1 MNSTRRWL
9 TGGAWCALIAVAGL
23 STWLA
28 LRGHPPSVP
37 VGTNSQTQPDYL
49 LRRAVITRFATTGA
63 RRYVLTAQQIVHMP
77 QNNISI
83 LTTVGFDYFPQTATP
98 WHLNADMGWFSQH
111 DTRLKLT
118 GNVKAHQVSSP
129 DPLRFTTT
137 EVTVLLPTERL
148 YSKAQVTLYQGRRD
162 TQGTGLEAN
171 LKTGTLSLLKD
182 VTSRYVP

>member
-1 MNSTRRWL
+1 MNPTRRWL
-9 TGGAWCALIAVAGL
+9 TGGAWGALVAVAGL

-28 LRGHPPSVP
+28 LRGHLPSVP
-37 VGTNSQTQPDYL
+37 VGTNIQTQPDYL
-49 LRRAVITRFATTGA
+49 LRQAVITRFTTTGA
-63 RRYVLTAQQIVHMP
+63 RRYVLVAQQIVHMP

-83 LTTVGFDYFPQTATP
+83 LTTIGFDYFPQTATP
-98 WHLNADMGWFSQH
+98 WHLNADTGWLSRH
-111 DTRLKLT
+111 DTHLKLA
-118 GNVKAHQVSSP
+118 GNVKAHQVSAP

-148 YSKAQVTLYQGRRD
+148 YSKAHVTLHQGQREM
-162 TQGTGLEAN
+162 QGTGLEAD